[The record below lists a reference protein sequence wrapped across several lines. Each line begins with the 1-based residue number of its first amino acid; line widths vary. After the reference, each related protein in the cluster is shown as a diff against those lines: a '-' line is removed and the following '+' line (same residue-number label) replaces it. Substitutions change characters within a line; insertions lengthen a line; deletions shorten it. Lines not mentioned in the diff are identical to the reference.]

1 MFIYSIFQHL
11 IYMVIYLFNFFDD
24 FNKNNPGSISYITT
38 EVDINDN
45 FFNNKK
51 DCLGKS
57 YSKTWFN

>member
-11 IYMVIYLFNFFDD
+11 IYLVIYLFDFFD
-24 FNKNNPGSISYITT
+24 NPGSISYITT

-57 YSKTWFN
+57 YSKT

>member
-11 IYMVIYLFNFFDD
+11 IYFVIYLFNFFDD

-51 DCLGKS
+51 RLS
-57 YSKTWFN
+57 W